1 MTTVVLVG
9 AGNLGRRHLQ
19 SMKACKSEL
28 DIIVVD
34 PFSDSLKLAKQ
45 AYEEIGLEGG
55 VKTISYFSN
64 ISEYSGEI
72 NISVVATTAS
82 GRLDILKELVER
94 GVTDVVLEKVAFN
107 SVLDIEAATTLMV
120 TNKVRGWVN
129 CPRRMNSFYQSLA
142 EELKGDD
149 LNQFSVRGSNYGMAC
164 NAIHFIDLFAFLS
177 SHQDYTIN
185 LSGVESVVQSKRDG
199 YIEFF
204 GTITGKFTDG
214 PEFELVCD
222 DSEEAISF
230 CVEIETESKSIVV
243 NEISRVVTVLDKG
256 SNDSKELKFRQP
268 YQSELTGPLID
279 QIIESGTSDLT
290 VFGESMQL
298 HKPFIKAAYEL
309 YENKYEVNTQK
320 MVPIT

>member
-28 DIIVVD
+28 DIVVIE
-34 PFSDSLKLAKQ
+34 PFSDSLILARQ
-45 AYEEIGLEGG
+45 AYEEIKLEGAA
-55 VKTISYFSN
+55 KTISYFSN
-64 ISEYSGEI
+64 LQEFSGEI

-107 SVLDIEAATTLMV
+107 SVLDINAATKLV
-120 TNKVRGWVN
+120 VSNKVRGWVN
-129 CPRRMNSFYQSLA
+129 CPRRMNPIYQNLA
-142 EELKGDD
+142 AELKHDQVR
-149 LNQFSVRGSNYGMAC
+149 LFRVRGSNYGMAC

-177 SHQDYTIN
+177 SYKAYKIN
-185 LSGVESVVQSKRDG
+185 MSGVDSIVQSKRNG

-204 GTITGKFTDG
+204 GAISGKFIDG
-214 PEFELVCD
+214 PEFELICD
-222 DSEEAISF
+222 NSDGAISF
-230 CVEIETESKSIVV
+230 CVEVETKNKSIVID
-243 NEISRVVTVLDKG
+243 EMKHVVTVLDKG
-256 SNDSKELKFRQP
+256 RNESKELEFRQP

-279 QIIESGTSDLT
+279 QIIETGEADLT
-290 VFGESMQL
+290 KFSESMQL

-309 YENKYEVNTQK
+309 YESKYEENTQK